1 MSSVYTYRDNGK
13 RKRKGA
19 PCQVAWRRAFDL
31 AAKFQHAL
39 LESIAKIKYCHLLS
53 LYLLKAYLWILL
65 CIPHSVWFELVSKP
79 HFVLNHIFPFYIWII
94 CTLSP
99 FPPSINTDTHYHYIF
114 PQSYIVWYTPFPL
127 TCTRKTY
134 LTQFPNPNSHYGI
147 YNHPYIITYG
157 IIPRQ
162 VLSALHAVLY
172 FWQCDSSRA
181 TIDQIIILMH
191 NLDAIFVSL
200 FIAGV
205 QVKNK

>member
-1 MSSVYTYRDNGK
+1 M
-13 RKRKGA
+13 
-19 PCQVAWRRAFDL
+19 AWRRAFDL

-79 HFVLNHIFPFYIWII
+79 LFDLNHIFPFYIWIWII

-99 FPPSINTDTHYHYIF
+99 PLST
-114 PQSYIVWYTPFPL
+114 QTPTTTTFFRNHILYDILLFLL

-134 LTQFPNPNSHYGI
+134 LTQFPNPNSQYGI

-157 IIPRQ
+157 IMPRQ